1 MRPLHKSRPSSVRSR
16 TSILSGLTLAAG
28 LSASSLFAQD
38 AKEPTAIPVDFLTE
52 VKPLLEGA
60 CIQCHNPEK
69 MESEGGDYDM
79 TTKAAVF
86 GGGPSYGGDVIR
98 PKNANDSPVYWMTTV
113 HLEDP
118 KDPEAMPP
126 KKPLNEQQQQILFSW
141 IQNGAEW
148 PEGVT
153 LEQKP
158 RVNYAGVKPI
168 LARFDKLK
176 QTDLTTLSYW
186 IEQGA
191 DWSGVAAGGDGPL
204 DDLALA
210 TKIREKIV
218 ASTKEKAEADMTD
231 YTNAIPKTGVKYDM
245 VAIKGG
251 EFTMGSPDSESA
263 RNADEGP
270 QHKVKI
276 SPFWMGKFE
285 VTWDQYEPFM
295 ITDVARN
302 KDGSPQKIEPGAEAQ
317 DVISSPTTP
326 YMEMSFGMG
335 TQGYPAICMTEHAAL
350 KFCQWLS
357 AQTGH
362 YYRLPTEA
370 EWEYACRAGTTTAYS
385 FGDDPSKIDEYAVLD
400 PNQTRTGY
408 EKVGTKKPNPWGL
421 YDMHG
426 NVLEWCM
433 DQYDENAYADRK
445 GVTENPFV
453 RPTKLYP
460 RVARGGSWYDTSDL
474 LRSAA
479 RTSSHPDWKVQDP
492 QLPKSIWYHT
502 DATWLGFRL
511 VRPLDVPS
519 AETLHDIWSQGTRD
533 ENDDDS
539 AKEKSP
545 KALELEQ
552 KIKPLLERGGPF
564 NKTERELLSNWI
576 KEVI

>member
-1 MRPLHKSRPSSVRSR
+1 MHPYHKIFAVTGSF
-16 TSILSGLTLAAG
+16 TTLLATAI
-28 LSASSLFAQD
+28 AQD
-38 AKEPTAIPVDFLTE
+38 AKLPEVVPVDFVAD

-79 TTKAAVF
+79 TTKAAAF
-86 GGGPSYGGDVIR
+86 GGGPAYGGDVIR
-98 PKNANDSPVYWMTTV
+98 PKEANDSPVYWMTTV
-113 HLEDP
+113 HLDDP

-126 KKPLNEQQQQILFSW
+126 KKPLNEQQQQVLFSW
-141 IQNGAEW
+141 IQSGAEW

-153 LEQKP
+153 LDTKP
-158 RVNYAGVKPI
+158 RVNYQNVRPL
-168 LARFDKLK
+168 LAKFDAL
-176 QTDLTTLSYW
+176 TRNDLTTLSYW
-186 IEQGA
+186 VEQGA
-191 DWSGVAAGGDGPL
+191 DWSAVAGGEGPK
-204 DDLALA
+204 DDLALTEKVR
-210 TKIREKIV
+210 TKILAE
-218 ASTKEKAEADMTD
+218 SKEKAEADMTD
-231 YTNAIPKTGVKYDM
+231 YTNVIPKTQVKYDM

-251 EFTMGSPDSESA
+251 EFMMGSPESESA

-302 KDGSPQKIEPGAEAQ
+302 KDGSPQKIEQNAEPV

-326 YMEMSFGMG
+326 YQEMSFGMG
-335 TQGYPAICMTEHAAL
+335 TQGFPAICMTEHAAL

-370 EWEYACRAGTTTAYS
+370 EWEYACRAGTTTAYH
-385 FGDDPSKIDEYAVLD
+385 FGDDPSKIEEYAVLD

-426 NVLEWCM
+426 NVLEWCL
-433 DQYDENAYADRK
+433 DQYKADAYADRT
-445 GVTENPFV
+445 GVSDNPYV
-453 RPTKLYP
+453 RPTTLYP
-460 RVARGGSWYDTSDL
+460 RVARGGSWYDTADL

-479 RTSSHPDWKVQDP
+479 RTASHPDWKVQDP

-511 VRPLDVPS
+511 VRPLDIPD
-519 AETLHDIWSQGTRD
+519 AETMNDIWNQGTRD
-533 ENDDDS
+533 EQ
-539 AKEKSP
+539 KEEAPKPKTP
-545 KALELEQ
+545 KAIELEG
-552 KIKPLLERGGPF
+552 KVKPLIERGGPF
-564 NKTERELLSNWI
+564 TKEERALLAEWV
-576 KEVI
+576 KESL